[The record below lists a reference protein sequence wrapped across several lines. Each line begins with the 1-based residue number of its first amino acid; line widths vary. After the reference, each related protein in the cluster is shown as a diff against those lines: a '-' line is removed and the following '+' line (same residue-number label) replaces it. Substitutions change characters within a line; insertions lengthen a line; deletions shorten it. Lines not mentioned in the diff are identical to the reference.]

1 VTPEQEAL
9 VGLAAEIFAGRTS
22 NEQLAAVERSED
34 RWDAELWRELADAG
48 LLGIAVPEEHGGAG
62 LGLLEVCLLLEQQGR
77 FLAPVPLW
85 ETLSAALLLDGPAAK
100 EWLPRVAAGE
110 VRLSV
115 SAALDGSD
123 GLVTGPFD
131 AVVAVAGSSVVLA
144 TGVESAPVETTTHAL
159 AYDIVSADSRPL
171 DVTVVHVQ
179 DVVRVALSAVQLG
192 VADAGVR
199 EAAQHLTGREQF
211 GRPLATFQATQ
222 QQLGDAYCDV
232 QAMRATLGQA
242 VFTMAARRRRRDLV
256 GDRRGR
262 AHPAHRAAPA
272 RRPGRGHHVPGAP
285 SAALDDAHQRPARRP
300 VPPARAARRGSRL
313 TPPPAP
319 IAC

>member
-9 VGLAAEIFAGRTS
+9 VGLAADIFAGRTS
-22 NEQLAAVERSED
+22 NEQLAAVEGSAD
-34 RWDAELWRELADAG
+34 RWDPELWRELADAG
-48 LLGIAVPEEHGGAG
+48 LLGLAVPEALGGAG

-85 ETLSAALLLDGPAAK
+85 ETLAAALLLDGPLAE
-100 EWLPRVAAGE
+100 EWLPRVVSGE

-115 SAALDGSD
+115 APAFDGSD

-131 AVVAVAGSSVVLA
+131 AAVVVEGSSVVLA
-144 TGVESAPVETTTHAL
+144 TQVEAVPVETTTHAL
-159 AYDIVSADSRPL
+159 GYDILSAQSAPV
-171 DVTVVHVQ
+171 DVPVERVQ

-199 EAAQHLTGREQF
+199 EAARHLSGREQF
-211 GRPLATFQATQ
+211 GRPLGTFQATQ

-242 VFTMAARRRRRDLV
+242 VFTMDRRDVDVATWWATDAGERIQHTVQHLHGGLGADITYPV
-256 GDRRGR
+256 HRRLLWTMRTNALLGGPSR
-262 AHPAHRAAPA
+262 QLA
-272 RRPGRGHHVPGAP
+272 RLG
-285 SAALDDAHQRPARRP
+285 AAL
-300 VPPARAARRGSRL
+300 V
-313 TPPPAP
+313 
-319 IAC
+319 

>member
-1 VTPEQEAL
+1 MTPEQEAL

-242 VFTMAARRRRRDLV
+242 VFTMARRDVDVATWWATDAGERIQHAVQHLHGGLGADITYPVHRRLLWTMRTNALLGGPSRQLV
-256 GDRRGR
+256 RLG
-262 AHPAHRAAPA
+262 
-272 RRPGRGHHVPGAP
+272 
-285 SAALDDAHQRPARRP
+285 AAL
-300 VPPARAARRGSRL
+300 V
-313 TPPPAP
+313 
-319 IAC
+319 

>member
-242 VFTMAARRRRRDLV
+242 VFTMARRDVDVATWWATDAGERIQHAVQHLHGGLGADITYPVHRRLLWTMRTNALLGGPSRQLV
-256 GDRRGR
+256 RLG
-262 AHPAHRAAPA
+262 
-272 RRPGRGHHVPGAP
+272 
-285 SAALDDAHQRPARRP
+285 AAL
-300 VPPARAARRGSRL
+300 V
-313 TPPPAP
+313 
-319 IAC
+319 